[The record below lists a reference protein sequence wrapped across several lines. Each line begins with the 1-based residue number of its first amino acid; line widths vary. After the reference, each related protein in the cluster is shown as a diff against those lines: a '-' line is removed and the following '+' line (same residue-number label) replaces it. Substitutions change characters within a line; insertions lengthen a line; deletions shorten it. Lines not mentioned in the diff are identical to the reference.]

1 MSEIAELTARLVEIE
16 SINPDVVPGGS
27 GEGPVA
33 TFVAEWCDRA
43 GLETTLV
50 EPAPG
55 RPNVVAVARGAGD
68 GRSLM
73 LNAHMDTVG
82 VSGMASPFEPRLENG
97 RLYGRGAYDMKGSLA
112 ACMLAAA
119 EARRRHLRGDV
130 VLTAVSDEEFA
141 SVGTEAVAAS
151 VRADAAIVTEP
162 TEMRLAIAH
171 RGFVHIEV
179 ETRGRA
185 AHGSRPDLG
194 IDAIAKMGGVLVG
207 LEDLD
212 RRLRSNDDHPY
223 LGSGSVHASLI
234 DGGQEYSSYPASCIV
249 QGERRTLPGET
260 IDQVERELTAIVAQ
274 VGADDPDFAAE
285 VRVLASRSPFEVP
298 EADPVVQLVRRH
310 AAIVLGAEP
319 DIVGVPFWADSA
331 LLADAGIPTVL
342 FGPSGEGAHA
352 EVEWVDVASLER
364 CLEIYVAVGSELCA

>member
-16 SINPDVVPGGS
+16 SINPDVVAGGS
-27 GEGPVA
+27 GEGAVA

-43 GLETTLV
+43 GLETSRE

-82 VSGMASPFEPRLENG
+82 VSGMTAPFEPRLENG
-97 RLYGRGAYDMKGSLA
+97 RLHGRGAYDMKGSLA

-119 EARRRHLRGDV
+119 EARRRRLRGDV

-141 SVGTEAVAAS
+141 SVGTEAVAATL
-151 VRADAAIVTEP
+151 RADAAIVTEP

-207 LEDLD
+207 LEELD
-212 RRLRSNDDHPY
+212 RRLRSNDDHRY

-234 DGGQEYSSYPASCIV
+234 DGGQEYSSYPASCV
-249 QGERRTLPGET
+249 LQGERRTLPGET
-260 IDQVERELTAIVAQ
+260 IDQVERELEAIVAQ
-274 VGADDPDFAAE
+274 AGADDPDFAAE
-285 VRVLASRSPFEVP
+285 VRVRASRNPFEVH
-298 EADPVVQLVRRH
+298 EAEPVVQLVRRH
-310 AAIVLGAEP
+310 AAAVLDAEP
-319 DIVGVPFWADSA
+319 DLVGVPFWADSA

-364 CLEIYVAVGSELCA
+364 CLEIYVAVASELCA